1 MRSLS
6 WIIWWF
12 LNASTSV
19 LVRGRQR
26 EITDRWREGNPRAEI
41 GALQPQAQE
50 SRFVGKSEKRILP
63 GASGGGQVC
72 PHLDFG
78 LSVHIKSL
86 SLVRLFATL
95 WTVAH
100 QVLLS
105 IGFSRHEYWN
115 GLPSPP
121 PRDLPDPGIE
131 PVSLLCFL
139 LWQEGSLTPDFR
151 FLASRLWE
159 NKFLLF

>member
-19 LVRGRQR
+19 LVRGRPR

-50 SRFVGKSEKRILP
+50 SRLVGKSEKRILP

-86 SLVRLFATL
+86 GLVRLFATL

-115 GLPSPP
+115 GLHAMPSSKGSSW
-121 PRDLPDPGIE
+121 PRNWTC
-131 PVSLLCFL
+131 VSLMFPALAGGFFTT
-139 LWQEGSLTPDFR
+139 WFQISSLQIVR
-151 FLASRLWE
+151 E
-159 NKFLLF
+159 